1 MKPQKIQIVHNRH
14 YQTQKVWPTA
24 TGGHISQVT
33 TPSHTMEVRHCWV
46 FQLSLDL
53 IWHAKWNGSQ
63 KPKTVTPWL
72 SHHTAMP
79 HLKKELEFKLA
90 TKLVVDLLTG
100 ESRRIVVTG
109 DLMFFR
115 SQTFTIRSSLPD
127 TRLSPPANTAVVTGL
142 TNAMNKNSQRMW
154 WTLLVTYWKLPS
166 THDTA

>member
-1 MKPQKIQIVHNRH
+1 
-14 YQTQKVWPTA
+14 
-24 TGGHISQVT
+24 
-33 TPSHTMEVRHCWV
+33 MEVRHCWV

-53 IWHAKWNGSQ
+53 IWHAKVEWE
-63 KPKTVTPWL
+63 PKTPNRNTL
-72 SHHTAMP
+72 AESHHTAMP
-79 HLKKELEFKLA
+79 HLKELEFKLA

-142 TNAMNKNSQRMW
+142 TNARNKN
-154 WTLLVTYWKLPS
+154 TGLPAARS
-166 THDTA
+166 EISGPNF